1 MVEVYRAVVFHSLKA
16 ILVLVC
22 QETSRCGSSSFS
34 SLVFSSQFPK
44 GRYVNVMKSWGKK
57 ILGSRR
63 VGLNIYNFLGYLLLY
78 HDLLIY

>member
-16 ILVLVC
+16 ILVLVY

-44 GRYVNVMKSWGKK
+44 GRDVNVMKSWGKK
-57 ILGSRR
+57 ILR
-63 VGLNIYNFLGYLLLY
+63 VEGWDLTYIISWDIYYCIMIF
-78 HDLLIY
+78 